1 MKGVSV
7 VWMYHTCK
15 KSCSWV
21 QSAYVQCDQIK
32 FTKCLKK
39 LPKNDF
45 TRKMN
50 DFDTFAKI
58 A

>member
-1 MKGVSV
+1 MCTFLKVFFSI
-7 VWMYHTCK
+7 WQNIDPTE
-15 KSCSWV
+15 
-21 QSAYVQCDQIK
+21 QCDQIK
-32 FTKCLKK
+32 NAKRLKK